1 MKKILTSTVLILI
14 GIIAAVILIMGA
26 VVDLVTGI
34 LSMIFW
40 SILILIGYF
49 YVKKKV
55 KD

>member
-1 MKKILTSTVLILI
+1 MKKILTVTVLII
-14 GIIAAVILIMGA
+14 AGIIAGIALIFGAVI
-26 VVDLVTGI
+26 DLVEGV